1 MIEFKLTD
9 VDDID
14 LILKLDKQEETQ
26 KYLGGIKN
34 KSREERIEFLE
45 KKSKNSTA
53 YTVMLNK
60 ESIGFIELKINES
73 YAEISYIFDCDY
85 WGLGYG
91 TKAVNMILDIGFN
104 KLKLISIYAYTLDEN
119 IASKRVLE
127 KNGFNYNN
135 KIIKNDLEFLEY
147 IIWGDKSDRD

>member
-60 ESIGFIELKINES
+60 ENIGFIELKINEAS
-73 YAEISYIFDCDY
+73 AEVSYIFDCNY

-104 KLKLISIYAYTLDEN
+104 KLKLISIYAYTLDDN